1 MTLKKW
7 DQAVR
12 LAKIKQGIDP
22 NKYVF
27 IKGKL
32 LKEAQAIYLFLIAT
46 K

>member
-12 LAKIKQGIDP
+12 LAKIKQGVDP
-22 NKYVF
+22 NKYTMLR
-27 IKGKL
+27 GKL
-32 LKEAQAIYLFLIAT
+32 LKEAQAIYQLLLIS

>member
-22 NKYVF
+22 NKYVL

-32 LKEAQAIYLFLIAT
+32 LKEAQAIYLFLIT
-46 K
+46 SK

>member
-12 LAKIKQGIDP
+12 LAKIKHGLNPD
-22 NKYVF
+22 NYTMLR
-27 IKGKL
+27 GKL
-32 LKEAQAIYLFLIAT
+32 LKEAQAIYQLLIIS

>member
-22 NKYVF
+22 NKYTMLR
-27 IKGKL
+27 GKL
-32 LKEAQAIYLFLIAT
+32 LKESQAIYLLLTAS